1 LGATF
6 DVVIIVPHPP
16 KADMAKAVLSS
27 PPKMRKSGCLS
38 KQREINSIG
47 GPSPFYPWAAD
58 WRQG

>member
-1 LGATF
+1 
-6 DVVIIVPHPP
+6 VVFAGMYTLAPNILDALKIVKPET
-16 KADMAKAVLSS
+16 VL
-27 PPKMRKSGCLS
+27 PGCLS